1 MNKKNLSH
9 KKPYVLLSLFYLLFL
24 TPVSANEAEDK
35 AEKQENWR
43 LPNLEEGDDASRSK
57 CFLLS
62 PKITINDGQ
71 GKTRIWLEMTD
82 KSLILKTKSDIDTGF
97 NDIGIKI
104 DDKDFIPLDKV
115 DNAVDV
121 VFKKNIATITQQ
133 FIAGQDVKLQLRFW
147 PTWPS
152 KGAQEA
158 KFSLLGFTKAYE
170 TLPESCRTDKV
181 KISDSEKPS
190 DSDAE
195 DKKKNDNTVKN
206 VPEGEK

>member
-9 KKPYVLLSLFYLLFL
+9 KKPYVLFALFYLLFL
-24 TPVSANEAEDK
+24 TTISANEAEDK
-35 AEKQENWR
+35 VEKQKNWR
-43 LPNLEEGDDASRSK
+43 LPNIEEGDDASQSK

-62 PKITINDGQ
+62 PKITIDDGQ
-71 GKTRIWLEMTD
+71 GKTHIWLEMAD

-97 NDIGIKI
+97 DDIGIKI

-115 DNAVDV
+115 DNAVDII
-121 VFKKNIATITQQ
+121 FEKNITTITQQ
-133 FIAGQDVKLQLRFW
+133 FIAGQNVKLQLRFW

-152 KGAQEA
+152 KGVQEA

-170 TLPESCRTDKV
+170 ALPESCRIDKV
-181 KISDSEKPS
+181 KISD
-190 DSDAE
+190 AE
-195 DKKKNDNTVKN
+195 NKKKNDNTVKN

>member
-24 TPVSANEAEDK
+24 TTISANEAEDK
-35 AEKQENWR
+35 VEKQENWR

-71 GKTRIWLEMTD
+71 GKTRIWLEITD

-104 DDKDFIPLDKV
+104 DDKDFIIILNVLLHFLVVKPIIKM
-115 DNAVDV
+115 ADV
-121 VFKKNIATITQQ
+121 A
-133 FIAGQDVKLQLRFW
+133 DRM
-147 PTWPS
+147 S
-152 KGAQEA
+152 KGE
-158 KFSLLGFTKAYE
+158 E
-170 TLPESCRTDKV
+170 DLPEFNDKG
-181 KISDSEKPS
+181 KNEIAILGASFNRMKRSLEKAMS
-190 DSDAE
+190 MLGA
-195 DKKKNDNTVKN
+195 
-206 VPEGEK
+206 

>member
-35 AEKQENWR
+35 VEKQENWR
-43 LPNLEEGDDASRSK
+43 LPNLEEGGDASQSK

-62 PKITINDGQ
+62 PKVIIDDGQ

-133 FIAGQDVKLQLRFW
+133 FIAGQNVKLQLRFW

-152 KGAQEA
+152 KGVQEA
-158 KFSLLGFTKAYE
+158 EFSLLGFTKAYE
-170 TLPESCRTDKV
+170 TLPELCRIDKV
-181 KISDSEKPS
+181 KISDPEKPS

-195 DKKKNDNTVKN
+195 DNKQSDNTVEN
-206 VPEGEK
+206 VPKGEK

>member
-9 KKPYVLLSLFYLLFL
+9 KKPYVLLFLFYLLFL
-24 TPVSANEAEDK
+24 TTVSANEVEDK
-35 AEKQENWR
+35 VEKQENWR
-43 LPNLEEGDDASRSK
+43 LPNLEEGDDASQSK

-62 PKITINDGQ
+62 PKVTIDDGQ

-104 DDKDFIPLDKV
+104 DDKEFIPLDKV

-121 VFKKNIATITQQ
+121 VFEKNITTITQQ
-133 FIAGQDVKLQLRFW
+133 FITGQNVKLQLRFW

-152 KGAQEA
+152 KGVQEA
-158 KFSLLGFTKAYE
+158 KFSLLGFTKAYKA
-170 TLPESCRTDKV
+170 LPESCRMNKV
-181 KISDSEKPS
+181 KISNPENLS

-195 DKKKNDNTVKN
+195 DNKKSDNTVKN
-206 VPEGEK
+206 VPKGEK